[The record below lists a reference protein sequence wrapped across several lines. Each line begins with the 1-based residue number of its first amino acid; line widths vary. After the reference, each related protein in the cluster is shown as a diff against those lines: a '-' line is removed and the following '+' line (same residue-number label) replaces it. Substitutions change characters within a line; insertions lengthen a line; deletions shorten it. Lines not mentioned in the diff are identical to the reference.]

1 MKTKILTIALSGILA
16 ALSFTAI
23 AQEDK
28 KAAEAR
34 KDVAEANKDVMEAKE
49 DLREAKID
57 SAADFQEFK
66 KASELKI
73 AENHKQI
80 TALKSKKSNDTKAVR
95 AKYDEKVLALE
106 HKNNALKMQIRGS
119 GITKTSK
126 WTSFKREFNHDVNEL
141 GRAIADLGKDNAK

>member
-1 MKTKILTIALSGILA
+1 MKNKILTVVLSLILGA
-16 ALSFTAI
+16 VSLTAI

-34 KDVAEANKDVMEAKE
+34 KDVAEANKDVIEAQQ

-73 AENHKQI
+73 AENQKQI
-80 TALKSKKSNDTKAVR
+80 TALKNKKSKETKAVR
-95 AKYDEKVLALE
+95 AKYDEKVLALD

-119 GITKTSK
+119 DKTKTSK
-126 WTSFKREFNHDVNEL
+126 WTSFKSEFNHDMNEL